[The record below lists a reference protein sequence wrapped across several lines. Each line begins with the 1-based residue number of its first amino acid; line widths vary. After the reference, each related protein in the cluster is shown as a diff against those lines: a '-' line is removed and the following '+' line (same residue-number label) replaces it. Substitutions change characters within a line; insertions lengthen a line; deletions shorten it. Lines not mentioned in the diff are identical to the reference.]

1 MEKQDLITAEQIFMK
16 EDCYFYQL
24 KQYIELYS
32 NKFLELEN
40 IVHHINNL
48 NKKKKKNN
56 KTGSNTFIHGVINRL
71 ATLHSYNIISLKTK
85 DHYTSTLRK
94 FMVKLKKS
102 EFKKI
107 TTTQYYNILRNIRD
121 CKDGYIKYRYISYVK
136 LFATT
141 GLRRSEACDLK
152 WSDIER
158 TDDGYIFEV
167 KCQSLG
173 TRTVFMPKDTYDSL
187 SEIRVSGIDYV
198 LYPTKNV
205 NGKHKM
211 IDSGINAVFTSI
223 NKILFNKVSPSILR
237 NYYILNQ
244 LYRGKKEEHVFAMAG
259 MNKSHETARKYK
271 SIAYS

>member
-48 NKKKKKNN
+48 DKKKNN

-71 ATLHSYNIISLKTK
+71 ATLHSYNIISLNTK

-102 EFKKI
+102 ELKTI
-107 TTTQYYNILRNIRD
+107 TTTQYYNILRKIRD
-121 CKDGYIKYRYISYVK
+121 YKKKDDYIKHRYIAYVK
-136 LFATT
+136 FFATT

-152 WSDIER
+152 WSDIEK

-187 SEIRVSGIDYV
+187 ALIRVPESDYV
-198 LYPTKNV
+198 LCQTKNV
-205 NGKHKM
+205 NGENKM
-211 IDSGINAVFTSI
+211 VDSGINTIFTSI
-223 NKILFNKVSPSILR
+223 NKRLFNKVSPSILR

-244 LYRGKKEEHVFAMAG
+244 LCRGKKEDHVFAMAG
-259 MNKSHETARKYK
+259 LHKSNEIARKYK